1 MILYI
6 YEQNIQ
12 IQLKM
17 TSLFKDLDQESLKRF
32 VPFLWKLN
40 NESNGASFENPIA
53 ELINES
59 MQFREDHF
67 VNDEGTKIWRWESN
81 ETIQIHHD
89 DRSGMWSLSK
99 VYIVL
104 WFDVDDNQDPSD
116 IFELS
121 VSIRVPYVKEQ
132 IIEKSFFSSKKIDI
146 IGSQNLE
153 FSVNPFSSD
162 KLINKQV
169 IDQIDNENGGIVMQ
183 FIYTLYDKIAE
194 LIVEAISEFYDTKG
208 VKENIFSEL
217 DKDNNGVIDVIEGE
231 DDFMQLL
238 KKHQEKISEYDKAY
252 LQKFVK
258 VFNYLKNKKENIQQ
272 IFLSMK
278 DTHTQTALNDEIGIL
293 KNQIHSYNLI
303 LFHSI
308 NMIISL
314 VEDDL
319 ITFYEIYESFDKL
332 NMFNSNWE
340 NEVSEKLT
348 NIGDQIQDLMYS
360 INKMET
366 NIIDSV
372 SKLTYVTQKS
382 FSLFSNTVE
391 KQLSGID
398 SSIKFNN
405 LLSGIQ
411 TYQLYKINKGLK

>member
-1 MILYI
+1 
-6 YEQNIQ
+6 
-12 IQLKM
+12 M

>member
-1 MILYI
+1 
-6 YEQNIQ
+6 
-12 IQLKM
+12 M

-32 VPFLWKLN
+32 APFLWKLN
-40 NESNGASFENPIA
+40 HESNGAAFENPIA

-67 VNDEGTKIWRWESN
+67 INDEGTKIWRWESN
-81 ETIQIHHD
+81 ETIQIHHN

-162 KLINKQV
+162 ELINKQI

-194 LIVEAISEFYDTKG
+194 LIAEAISEFYDTKG

-293 KNQIHSYNLI
+293 KNQIHSYHLI